1 VLISAFFQFLRV
13 NQVSLQRLW
22 MDATTSPGPARVTPE
37 ARPLILNDDGD
48 SVSSSFVALSV
59 VKVWQFILIHMYMV
73 CFSGFESQ
81 PASDRTFLDYPAWR
95 ASMEKPLNTQ

>member
-1 VLISAFFQFLRV
+1 MLISAFFQFLRV

-48 SVSSSFVALSV
+48 SVSCLISLSHIGLV
-59 VKVWQFILIHMYMV
+59 INPYVHGLLL
-73 CFSGFESQ
+73 
-81 PASDRTFLDYPAWR
+81 RL
-95 ASMEKPLNTQ
+95 